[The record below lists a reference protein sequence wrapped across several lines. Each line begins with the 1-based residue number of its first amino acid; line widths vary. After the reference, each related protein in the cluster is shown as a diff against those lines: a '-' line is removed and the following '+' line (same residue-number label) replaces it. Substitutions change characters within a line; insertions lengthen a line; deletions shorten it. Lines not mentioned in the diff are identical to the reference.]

1 MKPRDADLS
10 SIVREIVGPRPSEA
24 RRDLIVRA
32 ESMLIGPDLK
42 PFSRPGPFG
51 LMVSAV
57 ANRIAYS
64 SPMTYADILA
74 AEDRLAAR
82 TVPMFRLN
90 TDTAAEEERR
100 RQTVEENHRKRER
113 RHPLEALVRHVL
125 AGDVPIVWVM
135 QHMPDDAAMERAW
148 KRATFL
154 ARWALTEFVR
164 PRVYA
169 NVKKWAARI
178 VGSDSYE
185 RGKHRLATIEW
196 IVKRHVGPPTLGE
209 CIEAARKRRGRPQPF
224 AIHVT

>member
-1 MKPRDADLS
+1 VKPTDADLRR
-10 SIVREIVGPRPSEA
+10 IAREILGPRPPETEQT
-24 RRDLIVRA
+24 IVRP
-32 ESMLIGPDLK
+32 ESALVGPDLK
-42 PFSRPGPFG
+42 PFPRSGPFG

-90 TDTAAEEERR
+90 TDTADEEERR
-100 RQTVEENHRKRER
+100 RQTVEERYRKRER
-113 RHPLEALVRHVL
+113 RHPLEQLVRHVL
-125 AGDVPIVWVM
+125 AGDVPITWVI
-135 QHMPDDAAMERAW
+135 QHVPDDAAMERAW
-148 KRATFL
+148 KRATFK
-154 ARWALTEFVR
+154 ARWVLTEFVR

-169 NVKKWAARI
+169 NVRKWAVRI
-178 VGSDSYE
+178 VGSDAYE
-185 RGKHRLATIEW
+185 CDKHRLATIEW
-196 IVKRHVGPPTLGE
+196 IMKRHIGPPTLGE